1 MLEISACGR
10 SALRRT
16 KFGKMRRAEL
26 GAHLKSDLKVD
37 RALSAFVAR
46 SLTSAK

>member
-1 MLEISACGR
+1 
-10 SALRRT
+10 
-16 KFGKMRRAEL
+16 MRRAEL
-26 GAHLKSDLKVD
+26 GAHLKIVFLKVD